1 MSRFRAEIAEQ
12 PATARR
18 VLAASGPG
26 VGRAVAAIRA
36 AAVSGVVI
44 AARGSSDHAATYAK
58 YLFELRNRLPVSL
71 ASPSEYTK
79 YLGPPRLDRFCVLG
93 ISQSGSSPDVV
104 AVIREG
110 RRQGALTLAITNQ
123 PDSDLAR
130 EAAIVL
136 EMNAGAERSVPA
148 SKTYTASLLLVALL
162 SQGLEPDARF
172 GAALRRIPPALE
184 QALMVDG
191 QARSVAPAI
200 QADRMV
206 VLGRGYHLATAQ
218 EVALKLTETSYVL
231 AQAQSVADF
240 LHGPVSVAE
249 EGLPVLV
256 IDSEGPA
263 QADSRLAASL
273 LRDRGARVLQ
283 LTDRAEPWPGV
294 EAAIT
299 LPTGLPEPLTPLPF
313 AIAGQLLAYHLARAR
328 GLDPDHPRQ
337 LQKVTRTW

>member
-12 PATARR
+12 PAAARR
-18 VLAASGPG
+18 VLAASRPAA
-26 VGRAVAAIRA
+26 GRAAAAIRA

-130 EAAIVL
+130 EADIVL
-136 EMNAGAERSVPA
+136 DMNAGAERSVPA

-162 SQGLEPDARF
+162 SQELEPDARF
-172 GAALRRIPPALE
+172 GDALGRIPSALE
-184 QALMVDG
+184 RALGVDD
-191 QARSVAPAI
+191 QARSLAHAI
-200 QADRMV
+200 EADRMV

-249 EGLPVLV
+249 AGLPVLV

-263 QADSRLAASL
+263 QADSEAAASL

-283 LTDRAEPWPGV
+283 LTDRAEPWPEV
-294 EAAIT
+294 EAAIR
-299 LPTGLPEPLTPLPF
+299 LPTGLPEPLTPIPF
-313 AIAGQLLAYHLARAR
+313 AIAGQLIAYHLACAR

-337 LQKVTRTW
+337 LRKVTRTW